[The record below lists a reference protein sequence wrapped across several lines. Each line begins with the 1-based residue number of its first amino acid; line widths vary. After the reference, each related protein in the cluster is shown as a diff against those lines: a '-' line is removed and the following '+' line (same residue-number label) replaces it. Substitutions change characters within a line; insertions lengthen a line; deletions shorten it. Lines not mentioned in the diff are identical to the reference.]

1 MKQLFRR
8 EHAKCWI
15 LYNLINAHLLALPID
30 QYKYNLSY
38 GSIGQ
43 ILSMA
48 PAGPVLVD
56 TIVQAFITHYTDI
69 VTDGPAHEECPIC
82 MERYSDLREHKVRT
96 KGVRGCSHTLGLN
109 CLKGLLSVARGAA
122 KRCPFCRTEWYGR
135 HFIMIYMEGVW
146 RRATIRSR
154 AKAHGQCKG
163 WIDQLD
169 VVLFRLHL
177 LASSPNKLRGEREAE
192 VARWEGNMGRR
203 EEEISA
209 REVEMR
215 DMLTA
220 LKELLAKQEEEE
232 LAETFRSRI
241 DSGPGPSR

>member
-122 KRCPFCRTEWYGR
+122 KRCPFCRTEWYGH
-135 HFIMIYMEGVW
+135 HFVMIYMQGVW
-146 RRATIRSR
+146 RRAEIRSSESTR
-154 AKAHGQCKG
+154 PVQRVDRPARRRPFSPSPSRTFAEQVTGG
-163 WIDQLD
+163 E
-169 VVLFRLHL
+169 RGGS
-177 LASSPNKLRGEREAE
+177 SSPGGEN
-192 VARWEGNMGRR
+192 G
-203 EEEISA
+203 
-209 REVEMR
+209 
-215 DMLTA
+215 
-220 LKELLAKQEEEE
+220 
-232 LAETFRSRI
+232 
-241 DSGPGPSR
+241 

>member
-122 KRCPFCRTEWYGR
+122 KRCPFCRTEWYGH

-146 RRATIRSR
+146 RRATIRSSESTR
-154 AKAHGQCKG
+154 PVQRMDRPARRGPFSPSPSRIFAEQVTGG
-163 WIDQLD
+163 E
-169 VVLFRLHL
+169 RGGS
-177 LASSPNKLRGEREAE
+177 SSPGGKHG
-192 VARWEGNMGRR
+192 
-203 EEEISA
+203 
-209 REVEMR
+209 
-215 DMLTA
+215 
-220 LKELLAKQEEEE
+220 
-232 LAETFRSRI
+232 
-241 DSGPGPSR
+241 